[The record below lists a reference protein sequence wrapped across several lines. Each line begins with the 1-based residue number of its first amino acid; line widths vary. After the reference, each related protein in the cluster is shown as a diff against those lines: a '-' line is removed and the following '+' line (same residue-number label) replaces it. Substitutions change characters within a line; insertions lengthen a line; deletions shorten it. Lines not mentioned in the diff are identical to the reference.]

1 MAKYTVN
8 AIKAANDRI
17 ENINRFAT
25 YMTSRQMGRS
35 VMRSIYDAK
44 EVSVNFNR
52 KGAAGNTGR
61 TPNATASMKLAANL
75 ASFTRGAYLFFNAG
89 VQSLNLLSKNIKDHP
104 IKSAAY
110 VVGIPMLLGGFIIPM
125 LNQILAEAAG
135 DGDDDPYANLPEWT
149 RRNNFCFYLGKG
161 TFLKIPLPIELRAFF
176 GLGDIAAGY
185 LVNEHLKSEKNV
197 ALDVASQLTQ
207 ILPVDFLGEGGSV
220 AAAVTPDAMKPV
232 IQIATNTD
240 WTGKPI
246 YKDSEWNKYEPEYTK
261 AFKNEFE
268 PFVNLSKFINEAAGG
283 SDHVRSDIEGE
294 WNNPAIWHAVIQGYG
309 GGAVMD
315 VVRIGSLSRRL
326 ATMDSKGLTTKE
338 VPILKAV
345 LETPSEKT
353 QYYRM
358 LNKFYNYQEKNEKFK
373 HDLKALGESASPLDH
388 AKFLRHTDQNNPSR
402 EMKIRDRFR
411 EYDRANR
418 FINKVLDNPNL
429 PEADREALEQQA
441 VRLKVDLVKIL
452 DQIED

>member
-1 MAKYTVN
+1 M
-8 AIKAANDRI
+8 
-17 ENINRFAT
+17 
-25 YMTSRQMGRS
+25 
-35 VMRSIYDAK
+35 
-44 EVSVNFNR
+44 
-52 KGAAGNTGR
+52 
-61 TPNATASMKLAANL
+61 
-75 ASFTRGAYLFFNAG
+75 
-89 VQSLNLLSKNIKDHP
+89 
-104 IKSAAY
+104 
-110 VVGIPMLLGGFIIPM
+110 
-125 LNQILAEAAG
+125 
-135 DGDDDPYANLPEWT
+135 
-149 RRNNFCFYLGKG
+149 
-161 TFLKIPLPIELRAFF
+161 
-176 GLGDIAAGY
+176 
-185 LVNEHLKSEKNV
+185 KSEKNV

-220 AAAVTPDAMKPV
+220 TAALTPDAMKPM

-268 PFVNLSKFINEAAGG
+268 PFVNLSKWINEVSGG
-283 SDHVRSDIEGE
+283 SDHVKGSFDGK

-315 VVRIGSLSRRL
+315 VVRVGSLSRRL

-338 VPILKAV
+338 VPIVKAIF
-345 LETPSEKT
+345 ETPSEKT

-373 HDLKALGESASPLDH
+373 HDLKALSESASPLDH
-388 AKFLRHTDQNNPSR
+388 AKFLRHTDQNKPSR
-402 EMKIRDRFR
+402 EMIIWSRFR
-411 EYDRANR
+411 DYDKVNKY
-418 FINKVLDNPNL
+418 INKVLENPNL
-429 PEADREALEQQA
+429 SEADREALEQQA